1 MKIEQTT
8 FNIIT
13 ADEGNILTDG
23 NTYGKTII
31 LASDSTSSDFYE
43 ITEAEYE
50 EILEREAELN
60 EHEDIQFEEEW

>member
-13 ADEGNILTDG
+13 ADEGNVLTDG

-31 LASDSTSSDFYE
+31 LASGNNASDFYE
-43 ITEAEYE
+43 ITEAEYQA
-50 EILEREAELN
+50 IMEREAELN
-60 EHEDIQFEEEW
+60 EHEDIQLEEEW